1 MRSRIARTPSLNSPD
16 RMTAFD
22 SEWSRMNPYSLGWRR
37 KLMGT
42 TPQPALKQAN
52 IDSSVSG

>member
-1 MRSRIARTPSLNSPD
+1 MRSRIARTPSLNSSD
-16 RMTAFD
+16 RMTACA
-22 SEWSRMNPYSLGWRR
+22 SEWSMMKAYSLGWRR

-42 TPQPALKQAN
+42 TAQPALKQAN